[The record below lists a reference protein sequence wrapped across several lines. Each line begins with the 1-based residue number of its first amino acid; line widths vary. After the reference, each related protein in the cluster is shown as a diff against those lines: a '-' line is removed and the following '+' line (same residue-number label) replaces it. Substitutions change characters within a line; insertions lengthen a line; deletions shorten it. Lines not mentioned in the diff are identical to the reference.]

1 MVNLS
6 PKAMRFTVEALEYRI
21 SAYEQQLEQSDLHED
36 EVSDLTNDLM
46 FLESLVQNF
55 KKALEIPATP
65 VF

>member
-21 SAYEQQLEQSDLHED
+21 SAYEQQLERTDLQEN
-36 EVSDLTNDLM
+36 ESSDLTNDLM
-46 FLESLVQNF
+46 FLESLLQDF
-55 KKALEIPATP
+55 KKALEIPAAR

>member
-21 SAYEQQLEQSDLHED
+21 SAYEQQLERADLQEN
-36 EVSDLTNDLM
+36 ESSDLTSDLM
-46 FLESLVQNF
+46 FLESLLQDF
-55 KKALEIPATP
+55 KKALEIPAAR

>member
-21 SAYEQQLEQSDLHED
+21 LSYEQQLEVPDLDED
-36 EVSDLTNDLM
+36 QASDLTNDLM
-46 FLESLVQNF
+46 FLEALLQDF
-55 KKALEIPATP
+55 KKALEMPMAQ

>member
-21 SAYEQQLEQSDLHED
+21 LAYEQQLEVPDLDED
-36 EVSDLTNDLM
+36 RASDLTNDLM
-46 FLESLVQNF
+46 FLEALLQDF
-55 KKALEIPATP
+55 KKALEMPMAQ